1 MSRTA
6 PEDYPV
12 SRRRLLALAAGT
24 GASILCPAA
33 AFAKDDFWKQ
43 KDPSQW
49 TAEEKNEML
58 TKSPWAKQVE
68 TESQRQGSPGGG
80 RRRMGG
86 MGIPG
91 LGGGYPGG
99 GGGYPGGGGGYPGGG
114 GGYPGGGGGYPG
126 GGGGGY
132 GQQMRYNVTVRW
144 ESALPVRAALEQ
156 PPQEASTGNYV
167 ISVTGLP
174 DHMPRMRRSDSDDQ
188 SQDDDSDQDRAKR
201 LEDLADRLKETTELE
216 PKGMAPLHPSKVV
229 PQNSTASTSFLFIFD
244 KNEGAITEDHKEVT
258 FTTHMGPLEV
268 KTKFNLKD
276 MKYKGGL
283 AV

>member
-1 MSRTA
+1 MHRNEA
-6 PEDYPV
+6 EEHQV
-12 SRRRLLALAAGT
+12 SRRTLLALAAGT
-24 GASILCPAA
+24 GASILCPSA
-33 AFAKDDFWKQ
+33 AFAKDDFWKR
-43 KDPSQW
+43 KDPAQW

-68 TESQRQGSPGGG
+68 TQGQRSSQPGG

-91 LGGGYPGG
+91 MGGGF
-99 GGGYPGGGGGYPGGG
+99 
-114 GGYPGGGGGYPG
+114 PGGGGGYPG

-132 GQQMRYNVTVRW
+132 PGGGGGGYPSGGGEQGAMRYNVTVRW
-144 ESALPVRAALEQ
+144 ESALPVRAAQDQ
-156 PPQEASTGNYV
+156 PPQDATTGNYA
-167 ISVTGLP
+167 ISVSGLP
-174 DHMPRMRRSDSDDQ
+174 DHMPRMRRSDGDDQ
-188 SQDDDSDQDRAKR
+188 STSSDDSDQDRAQR
-201 LEDLADRLKETTELE
+201 LQDLADRLKETTELE
-216 PKGMAPLHPSKVV
+216 PKGMAPLRPMKVI
-229 PQNSTASTSFLFIFD
+229 PQTSTSATSFLFIFD

-258 FTTHMGPLEV
+258 FTTHMGPIEV